1 MPITVRI
8 DVAYD
13 SLMHLLLGGV
23 ESNLKLVGHR
33 STSPTSQQLLTAK
46 DMVVS
51 HDYIANQ

>member
-13 SLMHLLLGGV
+13 GLMHLLLGGV

-46 DMVVS
+46 DMIAS